1 MTTGRINQVALVDF
15 LCGVC
20 THSQKSRRAV
30 VGAAPTGRAA
40 FFVRIYYSRR
50 RTTRGVYQGG
60 TFTIV
65 RYHCHRAGAPNPRPT
80 ICWPLWVS
88 PATGF
93 ALHQYCVEHNLPVR
107 ARFMHSQ
114 RSRSHPYYMCVL
126 LFFWFEGSTKGQRTT
141 QPFRHRWRPLGTALE
156 WSAVDYAREGEPTGS
171 PTTST
176 LSASEQRRQALPHMV
191 RCEFAVLCSH
201 GAFKTAPGTDT
212 RGSTGWSP
220 SAPKARKPPVSA
232 RSYQRTTAKK
242 KKEAQSKIYFS
253 V

>member
-1 MTTGRINQVALVDF
+1 MLAP
-15 LCGVC
+15 
-20 THSQKSRRAV
+20 
-30 VGAAPTGRAA
+30 VGFASHG
-40 FFVRIYYSRR
+40 I
-50 RTTRGVYQGG
+50 
-60 TFTIV
+60 
-65 RYHCHRAGAPNPRPT
+65 
-80 ICWPLWVS
+80 
-88 PATGF
+88 

-126 LFFWFEGSTKGQRTT
+126 LVFFGLKAQQKGQRTT

-212 RGSTGWSP
+212 RGSTAG
-220 SAPKARKPPVSA
+220 ALCTQGKK
-232 RSYQRTTAKK
+232 TTCICTIVPTHDRRKK
-242 KKEAQSKIYFS
+242 KRGPEQNIFFSLKEDTGLSTFLKTGKYI
-253 V
+253 